1 MSPTYIAIAIGYG
14 AFSIMLAALELR
26 RSRGT
31 GPDAITIFIAIFM
44 LQCCL
49 PGIGIYMALAV
60 ADPTDLTGNSV
71 FDLIY
76 HHLNVTN
83 ALVVLAMT
91 VWFAAFFYLG
101 ASFGR
106 LVLRRLF
113 PTPLA
118 VAYRLEG
125 VEHRFV
131 IILFGGLVLTVV
143 SFFFLGDDMTDR
155 FANLVRL
162 RAYDENVVR
171 TDFFAY
177 AYVLTQTWAWLSI
190 PALFVLSERRRRR
203 GLLWFSIL
211 IGAVIFAILSASRR
225 AIFVPV
231 MLSYFTV
238 LLFDGKWRV
247 RLILAISI
255 PILALVMFGKEFFAT
270 IAFGGAVEEVA
281 GRYEST
287 ASAILRASSEQGITI
302 IESLGTL
309 TFLDE
314 HLRLGIDHLLS
325 IAQRFPHRLLGF
337 EIDYPKRIVR
347 ISTEA
352 FSSVEAQDIP
362 PGLIGQ
368 MWLDFRVLGPVVW
381 GLAFGLQMSMAQF
394 IFVRSE
400 RSLQASALVALLVFL
415 IALPIN
421 TGSYDFT
428 FSVDVIAAVVGLA
441 LTYRVRRMTAAN

>member
-1 MSPTYIAIAIGYG
+1 MSQAYIVIAFAYVV
-14 AFSIMLAALELR
+14 FSIALGALELR
-26 RSRGT
+26 RTRVS
-31 GPDAITIFIAIFM
+31 GPDALTIFIVIFM

-49 PGIGIYMALAV
+49 PGIGIYGTLSLAET
-60 ADPTDLTGNSV
+60 ADPTGNGV
-71 FDLIY
+71 FDGIFS
-76 HHLNVTN
+76 HLNVTTSL
-83 ALVVLAMT
+83 LVLTMT
-91 VWFAAFFYLG
+91 VWFVVFFYMGAFSGRALLG
-101 ASFGR
+101 
-106 LVLRRLF
+106 RLF
-113 PTPLA
+113 PAQTAPP
-118 VAYRLEG
+118 RSLEG
-125 VEHRFV
+125 LEYRFV
-131 IILFGGLVLTVV
+131 FILFGGLALTVV
-143 SFFFLGDDMTDR
+143 SFFFLGDDMADR

-162 RAYDENVVR
+162 RAYDENVER

-190 PALFVLSERRRRR
+190 PALFVLWEKHRR
-203 GLLWFSIL
+203 GLLWYSIL
-211 IGAVIFAILSASRR
+211 FCAVIFAILSASRR

-231 MLSYFTV
+231 LLCYFTV
-238 LLFDGKWRV
+238 LLYDGKWRV

-255 PILALVMFGKEFFAT
+255 PILVLIMYGKEIFAT
-270 IAFGGAVEEVA
+270 FAFGGAIEEVA

-337 EIDYPKRIVR
+337 DIDYPKRMVR

-352 FSSVEAQDIP
+352 LSTPEAQDIP

-381 GLAFGLQMSMAQF
+381 GIFFGAQMSVAQF
-394 IFVRSE
+394 LFERSR
-400 RSLQASALVALLVFL
+400 RSLQASALVALVVFL

-428 FSVDVIAAVVGLA
+428 FSVDVIATVVMLA
-441 LTYRVRRMTAAN
+441 LTYRARRIGAAN

>member
-1 MSPTYIAIAIGYG
+1 MSETYIAIAIAYG
-14 AFSIMLAALELR
+14 AFSIVLAAMELH
-26 RSRGT
+26 RSRVS
-31 GPDAITIFIAIFM
+31 GPDAITMFIVIFM

-49 PGIGIYMALAV
+49 PGIGIYVALAV
-60 ADPTDLTGNSV
+60 VDPIDLTGNPV
-71 FDLIY
+71 FDGIY
-76 HHLNVTN
+76 QHLNVTN
-83 ALVVLAMT
+83 ALVVLTMT

-101 ASFGR
+101 ASVGR
-106 LVLRRLF
+106 LLLQRLF
-113 PTPLA
+113 PAPFATP
-118 VAYRLEG
+118 YRIEGLEN
-125 VEHRFV
+125 RFV

-143 SFFFLGDDMTDR
+143 SFFFLGDDIADR

-162 RAYDENVVR
+162 RAYDENVER

-190 PALFVLSERRRRR
+190 PALFVLSERRRR

-211 IGAVIFAILSASRR
+211 ICAVIFAILSASRR

-231 MLSYFTV
+231 MLGYLTF
-238 LLFDGKWRV
+238 LLYDGKWRV

-255 PILALVMFGKEFFAT
+255 PILALIMFGKEIFAT

-281 GRYEST
+281 GRYESP

-309 TFLDE
+309 TYLDE
-314 HLRLGIDHLLS
+314 HLRLGVDHLLS

-337 EIDYPKRIVR
+337 DIDYPKRIVR

-352 FSSVEAQDIP
+352 FSSVDAQDIP
-362 PGLIGQ
+362 PGLMGQ

-381 GLAFGLQMSMAQF
+381 GLAFGLQVSIVQF
-394 IFVRSE
+394 LFARSE
-400 RSLQASALVALLVFL
+400 RNLQASALVALLVFL

-421 TGSYDFT
+421 SGSYDFT
-428 FSVDVIAAVVGLA
+428 FSVDVIAAVVCLA
-441 LTYRVRRMTAAN
+441 LTYRVRRMTAAY